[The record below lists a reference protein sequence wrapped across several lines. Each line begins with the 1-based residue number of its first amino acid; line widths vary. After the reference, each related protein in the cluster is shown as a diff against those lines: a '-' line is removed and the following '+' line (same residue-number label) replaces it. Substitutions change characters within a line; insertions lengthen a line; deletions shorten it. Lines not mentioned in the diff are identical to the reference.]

1 VTRMARKGR
10 PASLIEWPPRL
21 VEDIARRRAVLF
33 FGSGISANASS
44 ADGTR
49 HPPTWAELLCL
60 AADAIA
66 PNAPQLSEEVRAF
79 VARGDVLTAAEI
91 VRRVLGQRRLT
102 ALLRR
107 ELVAPRFEAAP
118 IHDALLAL
126 DFRITLT
133 PNFDTLYESL
143 AHGRAP
149 VEVCHYSNP
158 AVAARVREDCNLI
171 IKTHGS
177 MSDPASLI
185 FSRCDYVQ
193 ARARYRAF
201 YDLVEALLRT
211 HTFLFVGCGI
221 DDSDMR
227 ALLETYGAEHPGAE
241 RHYFV
246 TAADTFSDVT
256 AAVLED
262 ALNLHVL
269 RYQAQAADHPALL
282 AAVRALGT
290 TVERERKA
298 IHGHRRHGAKR

>member
-1 VTRMARKGR
+1 MGLKARR
-10 PASLIEWPPRL
+10 APRIRWPARL

-33 FGSGISANASS
+33 FGSGISANARS
-44 ADGTR
+44 ADGAR
-49 HPPTWAELLCL
+49 RPPTWAELLGT
-60 AADAIA
+60 AADAIQTS
-66 PNAPQLSEEVRAF
+66 APQLADEVRAF

-91 VRRVLGQRRLT
+91 VRRALGQRRLS

-107 ELVAPRFEAAP
+107 ELVTPRFAPAP

-126 DFRITLT
+126 NFRITLT
-133 PNFDTLYESL
+133 PNFDTLYE
-143 AHGRAP
+143 ARAKSASASP
-149 VEVCHYSNP
+149 VVVCHYSDHTI
-158 AVAARVREDCNLI
+158 AARVREERNLI

-177 MSDPASLI
+177 MSAPASLI

-193 ARARYRAF
+193 ARSRYRAF

-227 ALLETYGAEHPGAE
+227 ALLEAYGAEHPEAE

-246 TAADTFSDVT
+246 TAADTFSDLT

-262 ALNLHVL
+262 ALNLHIL
-269 RYQAQAADHPALL
+269 RYNAPTTDHASLVAAIDSLGAAVADL
-282 AAVRALGT
+282 AATRL
-290 TVERERKA
+290 
-298 IHGHRRHGAKR
+298 HG